1 MPTSIKV
8 LIDESQTDIIHR
20 LTNLVQLL
28 TQQIT
33 LLTAE
38 RDDLLHKMNH
48 SKLNVVNYHIEKL
61 PPLPESPMV
70 NAKDPM
76 NTHPSRLQEINNT
89 LCMARKI
96 DEENPLVGTR
106 PGDEGANG
114 MVWPE
119 LQCPKKPLK
128 GEALCLTCKKK
139 QQKSSETS
147 DGAVRGWYG
156 RLDEPLYYK
165 AGVVGC
171 GHFHKK
177 YPNGIT
183 PPAEKQDT

>member
-1 MPTSIKV
+1 MSTSIKAR
-8 LIDESQTDIIHR
+8 IDESQADIIHQ

-28 TQQIT
+28 TQQVT
-33 LLTAE
+33 VLTAE
-38 RDDLLHKMNH
+38 RDDLL
-48 SKLNVVNYHIEKL
+48 SKLNSKPNVIHYHIEKL
-61 PPLPESPMV
+61 PPLPESPSV
-70 NAKDPM
+70 NTKDPM
-76 NTHPSRLQEINNT
+76 NTHPSRLQEVNPA
-89 LCMARKI
+89 LCKARKI
-96 DEENPLVGTR
+96 DEEHPLEGTR

-119 LQCPKKPLK
+119 LQCPKKPLQ

-139 QQKSSETS
+139 QEKSINMDS
-147 DGAVRGWYG
+147 AVRGWYG
-156 RLDEPLYYK
+156 RLDEPLCYK

-183 PPAEKQDT
+183 KPAEKRDT